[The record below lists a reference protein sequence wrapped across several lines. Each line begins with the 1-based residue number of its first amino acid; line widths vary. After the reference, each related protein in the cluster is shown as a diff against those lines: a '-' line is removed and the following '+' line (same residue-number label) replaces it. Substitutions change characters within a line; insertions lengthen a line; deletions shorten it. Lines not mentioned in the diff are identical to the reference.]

1 MERPHSEEPGGPGTL
16 GSNPEPFE
24 FLTMPADEQMPRLSQ
39 ADLNNLNHNFEE
51 RTPQELIQWAWVTF
65 GEKLASLS
73 AMQESGNVICHMIHQ
88 LQLPIPVLFVDTGVM
103 FQETLQTR
111 DRLAEEY
118 QLSIRTL
125 QPRLSMEQQTEEF
138 GVLYLSADGQ
148 EKCCHM
154 RKVEP
159 LRSVAGEYHAI
170 ISSLRRAD
178 GGRRG
183 NNPILTLDVEMSCL
197 RINPLANF
205 SDEEMQAYIETH
217 QVITNPLHK
226 QGYATIS
233 CNRCT
238 TPVMPGEPKRAGRW
252 RHLGPWSMYCGINP
266 TDMQDPIHNYIELPQ
281 DVINRVL
288 GIENDFMI

>member
-1 MERPHSEEPGGPGTL
+1 
-16 GSNPEPFE
+16 
-24 FLTMPADEQMPRLSQ
+24 MPRLAQ
-39 ADLNNLNHNFEE
+39 ADLANLNHNFEE

-65 GEKLASLS
+65 GNRLAALS
-73 AMQESGNVICHMIHQ
+73 AMQEAGNVICHMTSQ
-88 LQLPIPVLFVDTGVM
+88 LKLDIPVLFVDTGVM

-111 DRLAEEY
+111 DRLANEY
-118 QLSIRTL
+118 GLQIRTL
-125 QPRLSMEQQTEEF
+125 EPALTMEQQTDEY
-138 GVLYLSADGQ
+138 GVLYLSPEGQ
-148 EKCCHM
+148 QQCCHM

-159 LRSVAGEYHAI
+159 LQAVAGEYLAI
-170 ISSLRRAD
+170 ISSLRRAE

-183 NNPILTLDVEMSCL
+183 NNPILTIDVEMGCV

-205 SDEEMQAYIETH
+205 TDEQLTNYIAEH

-226 QGYATIS
+226 QGYSTIG

-266 TDMQDPIHNYIELPQ
+266 TDVQDPTHNFIEIPQ
-281 DVINRVL
+281 DVFNRIL

>member
-1 MERPHSEEPGGPGTL
+1 MPYCEI
-16 GSNPEPFE
+16 
-24 FLTMPADEQMPRLSQ
+24 PADGTMPRLSQ
-39 ADLNNLNHNFEE
+39 ADLSNLNHNFEE

-65 GEKLASLS
+65 GDQLASLS
-73 AMQESGNVICHMIHQ
+73 AMQESGNVVCHMLHQ
-88 LQLPIPVLFVDTGVM
+88 LKLDIPVLFVDTGVM

-111 DRLAEEY
+111 DRIAAEY
-118 QLSIRTL
+118 GLRIRTL
-125 QPRLSMEQQTEEF
+125 QPALSMEEQTDEY
-138 GVLYLSADGQ
+138 GVLYLSAEGQ

-159 LRSVAGEYHAI
+159 LRSVAGQYQGI
-170 ISSLRRAD
+170 LSSLRRAD

-183 NNPILTLDVEMSCL
+183 NNPILTIDTEMNCL

-205 SDEEMQAYIETH
+205 TDEQMEQYIEEYK
-217 QVITNPLHK
+217 VIINPLHK
-226 QGYATIS
+226 QGYSTIG

-266 TDMQDPIHNYIELPQ
+266 TDMKDPSQNFVELPQ
-281 DVINRVL
+281 DVFNRIL

>member
-1 MERPHSEEPGGPGTL
+1 
-16 GSNPEPFE
+16 
-24 FLTMPADEQMPRLSQ
+24 
-39 ADLNNLNHNFEE
+39 
-51 RTPQELIQWAWVTF
+51 
-65 GEKLASLS
+65 
-73 AMQESGNVICHMIHQ
+73 
-88 LQLPIPVLFVDTGVM
+88 
-103 FQETLQTR
+103 
-111 DRLAEEY
+111 
-118 QLSIRTL
+118 
-125 QPRLSMEQQTEEF
+125 
-138 GVLYLSADGQ
+138 
-148 EKCCHM
+148 M

-159 LRSVAGEYHAI
+159 LQSVAGEYQAI

-183 NNPILTLDVEMSCL
+183 NNPILTLDVEMNSL

-205 SDEEMQAYIETH
+205 SNEQMQAYIEEH
-217 QVITNPLHK
+217 RVITNPLHK

-266 TDMQDPIHNYIELPQ
+266 TDMQDPTHNYIELPQ
-281 DVINRVL
+281 DAINRIL